1 MATVIYNT
9 GFTDIL
15 SGAVSLQNDT
25 IVAMLMNEDYI
36 VSSANNT
43 VSQISA
49 DEATNATGV
58 GYVRKVVTGKDFE
71 YNDLG
76 DDLWLFKCDDL
87 RWTNIDTVVEV
98 NAVVFFRQGF
108 NDATSRLLFYYP
120 IPLTETVGAD
130 LVVQFPDGIALRV
143 QRT

>member
-1 MATVIYNT
+1 MATIYNT

-15 SGAVSLQNDT
+15 AGAVSLQNDT
-25 IVAMLMNEDYI
+25 IVAMLMYEDYI
-36 VSSANNT
+36 VNST
-43 VSQISA
+43 DLVVSDIST
-49 DEATNATGV
+49 DEATNFVGT

-87 RWTNIDTVVEV
+87 RWNNIDTVDLIK
-98 NAVVFFRQGF
+98 AVVFFRQGF
-108 NDATSRLLFYYP
+108 GDSTSRLLFYYP

-130 LVVQFPDGIALRV
+130 FVVQFPDGIALKV